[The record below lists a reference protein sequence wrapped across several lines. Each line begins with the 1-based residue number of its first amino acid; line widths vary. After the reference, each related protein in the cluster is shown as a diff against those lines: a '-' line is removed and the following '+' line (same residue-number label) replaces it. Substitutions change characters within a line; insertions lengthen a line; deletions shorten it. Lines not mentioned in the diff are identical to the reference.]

1 MIGECRVVICGGSR
15 HPHAPGNTPAG
26 CRCGG
31 SLCKCGAGCPGT
43 PAAGPKRHSA
53 PHPAAH
59 CTGTRC
65 HGLDTHLADAALHA
79 SQHVLTRCRPGW
91 GAANPV
97 CGMHRQAS
105 RCWGLRYQC
114 VECISIGNGCRTSTV
129 VTCSLP
135 EQAAAL
141 YNQCVECIPTFTVMT
156 CWSPGPAAALRSAM
170 PTAARCAPAGSIQS
184 WSPYM
189 KVTGTWRRTPMGC
202 EPGNP
207 VQFCAAA
214 ACTARMLHVTDCMH
228 AADARTLRS
237 LWPFLACLWCSARRT
252 ESSPWLCATLY
263 TPYAATART
272 LTLMSLRSS
281 SRGALAQAYGPS
293 RCLNACSPLPRDAVI

>member
-1 MIGECRVVICGGSR
+1 MASSNSMIGECRIVICGGSR

-31 SLCKCGAGCPGT
+31 SLCRCGAGCPGT

-97 CGMHRQAS
+97 CGMHHQAS
-105 RCWGLRYQC
+105 QCWGLRYQC
-114 VECISIGNGCRTSTV
+114 VECISIGDGCRTLTV

-170 PTAARCAPAGSIQS
+170 PAAARCAPAGSIQS
-184 WSPYM
+184 CSPYM
-189 KVTGTWRRTPMGC
+189 KVTGTWRRTPMEC

-207 VQFCAAA
+207 VQFCPAA
-214 ACTARMLHVTDCMH
+214 ACTARMLHGLH
-228 AADARTLRS
+228 ACCRCTNLAQSLAVFCVLVVQRTAHRVV
-237 LWPFLACLWCSARRT
+237 
-252 ESSPWLCATLY
+252 
-263 TPYAATART
+263 
-272 LTLMSLRSS
+272 
-281 SRGALAQAYGPS
+281 ALALCYTLHAMRHNCAHPHLDVFEVVLQG
-293 RCLNACSPLPRDAVI
+293 SPCPGIWPQQVPQRVLAAAA